1 MKIWEQLEI
10 MSGSDA
16 SEDIVEATVD
26 PLTTDNVVNVPNMI
40 SAIDKVL
47 LLIIAIDLYHLI

>member
-1 MKIWEQLEI
+1 MKIWKQLEI

-47 LLIIAIDLYHLI
+47 LLMIAIDFYHLI